1 MDAATPGGVAHVQLI
16 ARPRIPPPR
25 SRPRQGARE
34 PAVGFPFDGE
44 AFSLADRLLAIADR
58 ALRSDERV
66 LVGCIRADDD
76 GVVEREERASAQSK
90 TSSPSL
96 LLRSTALAAGPA
108 CPPGCRSVLNRAA
121 VVPGRWRQKG
131 ALSDRGKTNM
141 VLLR

>member
-16 ARPRIPPPR
+16 ARPRIQPPR

-76 GVVEREERASAQSK
+76 GVVEREERASAPIEDELALTAPTFDGAGDRASVAARVQIGSE
-90 TSSPSL
+90 SS
-96 LLRSTALAAGPA
+96 RSGCPAGGGRKAP
-108 CPPGCRSVLNRAA
+108 CPTEAKLI
-121 VVPGRWRQKG
+121 
-131 ALSDRGKTNM
+131 
-141 VLLR
+141 